1 MRITNQMMINNA
13 ISHMGDNLERLNH
26 LSDRV
31 ATGKQFQTASDDP
44 VAASIS
50 LSLRSTLK
58 TTEVYRST
66 AEGTDDW
73 MSANEFAFQ
82 QMETIGIRAVNLVQR
97 GLNDTLSASE
107 RASALGAEM
116 EKLLQQALDVGNMTH
131 NGQYV
136 FSGYMTDTKP
146 FSMPDPDTLD
156 FNGDDNIMKRTI
168 SPGQVV
174 SMGIDGEAVFR
185 PFFEALMQART
196 DLNTNDT
203 ITLPATLTELQ
214 SAVNI
219 MDEARTSNGARQR
232 QVQSAVEYLDKIA
245 FEVKDLLSSKEDVN
259 MAEAI
264 STMRGQETAYQSVL
278 EVGQRAISALNLFD
292 FLG

>member
-1 MRITNQMMINNA
+1 MRVTNQMMINNA
-13 ISHMGDNLERLNH
+13 IGHMSDTLERLNQANE
-26 LSDRV
+26 RV

-44 VAASIS
+44 VAASVS

-66 AEGTDDW
+66 ADGADDW

-82 QMETIGIRAVNLVQR
+82 QMETISNRAVNLVQR
-97 GLNDTLSASE
+97 GLNDTMSPEE
-107 RASALGAEM
+107 RASALGEEM
-116 EKLLQQALDVGNMTH
+116 EDLLQQAMDVVNMKH

-136 FSGYMTDTKP
+136 FSGYMTDVRP
-146 FSMPDPDTLD
+146 FDMPDVNTID
-156 FNGDDNIMKRTI
+156 FDGDDNIMKRTI

-174 SMGIDGEAVFR
+174 SLSIDGEATFR
-185 PFFEALMQART
+185 PFLEALVLARNA
-196 DLNTNDT
+196 LNSSDPVTMPQS
-203 ITLPATLTELQ
+203 LAALQ

-232 QVQSAVEYLDKIA
+232 QVQSAVEYLDKMA

-264 STMRGQETAYQSVL
+264 SIMRGQETAYQSVL

-292 FLG
+292 YLG